1 MNGKNKILLA
11 ILGVIIVVLLGFF
24 AINPKKEKVEII
36 GSESLNYKTYKD
48 GKFEEIPEEQPK
60 KELQIL
66 DLNSKTRPIAVM
78 INNHPQ
84 AVAVQSGLQDAYLVY
99 EMQVEYGLTRMM
111 ALFKDKNTA
120 KIGSVRSSRHN
131 YLDYVMENDAVYVHF
146 GYSDIAEKQ
155 IPQLGINNI
164 NGLYDGAFW
173 RDTTLNVAYEHTA
186 FTNIEKVMADAKAK
200 GYRTE
205 SDKKTLLNYSVEEI
219 ALKDEEKSIEAKEV
233 ILNYSLGTVVKY
245 VYDESTKT
253 YKRYINGNANI
264 DYVTKKQYTMKNIIV
279 VKVQN
284 TLATGSTYL
293 QDYKNIGTGDGYYI
307 TNGYAIPIK
316 WSKESRSSQT
326 IYKDLNGKEITVN
339 DGNTYIGLIPLGNSA
354 ILK

>member
-1 MNGKNKILLA
+1 MNGKSKIILA
-11 ILGVIIVVLLGFF
+11 ILGVIIVVLLGVFTVNI
-24 AINPKKEKVEII
+24 INGKKELDNLDEGPIDN
-36 GSESLNYKTYKD
+36 SENK
-48 GKFEEIPEEQPK
+48 EEIPEEQPK

-131 YLDYVMENDAVYVHF
+131 YLDYAMENDAIYVHF

-173 RDTTLNVAYEHTA
+173 RDNTLNVAYEHTA
-186 FTNIEKVMADAKAK
+186 FTNIEKVMANAKVK

-205 SDKKTLLNYSVEEI
+205 SDKKTLLNYSAEEVSLKEVEN
-219 ALKDEEKSIEAKEV
+219 SINAKEV
-233 ILNYSLGTVVKY
+233 TLNYSAGTVVKY
-245 VYDESTKT
+245 VYDEGTKT

-264 DYVTKKQYTMKNIIV
+264 DYVTKKQYTMKNLIAI
-279 VKVQN
+279 KVQN
-284 TLATGSTYL
+284 TFATGSTYL
-293 QDYKNIGTGDGYYI
+293 QDYKNIGIGDGYYI